1 MPSRISSASYFQ
13 EYVMSRVFRAYRADV
28 AGGNAVLIVRGP
40 EYDFLFVTDNTT
52 GRVFQSR
59 EGDPSGVVT
68 PIDHLPDTDSLQMLG
83 YTVCICTGIVME
95 EDDPLI

>member
-1 MPSRISSASYFQ
+1 
-13 EYVMSRVFRAYRADV
+13 MSRVFRAYTADV
-28 AGGNAVLIVRGP
+28 EGCDATLIVRGP
-40 EYDFLFVTDNTT
+40 EYDFLFVRDVNT

-68 PIDHLPDTDSLQMLG
+68 PIDHFPDTDSLQMLG
-83 YTVCICTGIVME
+83 YTVRVCKGIVME